1 MLAKM
6 KRRGLALF
14 VAMVM
19 VLGMLPT
26 AALADELENG
36 GTNME
41 TIVLTPETTSPE
53 STDEVDLPESTDEVD
68 LPESTDEVDLPE
80 STDEV
85 DLPESTDEV
94 DLPESTDE
102 VDLPES
108 TDEVDLPESTGEVTP
123 PESTELPAP
132 EAPAVVVPVEDVLE
146 NAIIETTTEDDAVIT
161 VSGLLPEGAYVE
173 AYPVEVVL
181 EDLTVLAAYD
191 ITIYDGEGNVWQPDE
206 SVTVDIQ
213 TPVLADVEEVEIY
226 HMENV
231 DADPEYVETITAES
245 DVATFSAES
254 FSIYVV
260 TVTQNGH
267 EVGKLTM
274 TEGQS
279 FSIRGHYS
287 DWDHQWNIVRG
298 NDVLEITSGRYNRTV
313 QLKAVG
319 SGTAIVQHT
328 YYYWFWKQTECYE
341 VRVEAKELE
350 PTDTKVPV
358 KFYVLDPERGAP
370 TSGEDQGYKNYFP
383 SSTNQNQKYNV
394 YDGIPGTMTEA
405 AWDALRG
412 EDGRLVIY
420 DEYTNPNGTAL
431 GLDDDWF
438 ALTNKDDALEAM
450 YESFGISSEDA
461 QYYEL
466 VWYVIKCQ
474 GGQGKSQG
482 KDDNGKSADVH
493 VDGYLKNVAVDVTYH
508 SNFGTDETKV
518 DDTAKTGPYTT
529 WTYDTTGLPDRSGYT
544 FLGWSEESGD
554 DATVDY
560 EAGESI
566 TLMSSLHLY
575 AVWAE
580 TPKTGTLTVKKIVE
594 GEATLPNDFK
604 ILVKSNGNTVYTL
617 GLTANEGVIGP
628 DADTN
633 YTWTISNVT
642 PGIYSIDEENALV
655 DGYDLTSSANP
666 AMVSVTAG
674 NMSAVNVT
682 NKYEDASDATAS
694 FTIKKV
700 ESGTTNGLAGAVFH
714 ICTVENCDGDDCNGS
729 GWTVTTAAGGL
740 ATISG
745 LESGTTYYMRE
756 IDAPEGY
763 KLGNTVY
770 KITVAG
776 EHEKQ
781 TTGGNIFSYLWKLAA
796 SVFAGTDEHAASV
809 VRDQQGNFL
818 IPNEKISGELEI
830 TKKFSGIDELPSNFC
845 MLVSDADDGEVVQAL
860 YVSDA
865 KEGTDG
871 HSYIW
876 TLNLDEGSYIVE
888 ETGYAKAGYDISISV
903 DEKTNVTTPRTTVV
917 VTEDYTAKVSFVNAY
932 TANTPAP
939 IDPVEISFT
948 GMKYLDD
955 KHSDLPEFNFYLKQ
969 VNTENETVEDANE
982 VKNFSTSLVPY
993 GDVTNNEYGQ
1003 ITFPVQCFDAAGI
1016 YWYQVSEVISGD
1028 AFDYDTSIYYIK
1040 VVVVEENHQLKAT
1053 PSYYK
1058 MVDGEAQS
1066 VDTVAFY
1073 NKTKSSIAPVEI
1085 PFTGM
1090 KYLDGKH
1097 VDLPAFNFYLKQVDT
1112 EGNTVD
1118 TAGEAKTYSASL
1130 VPGGRVTN
1138 NQNGQINF
1146 PTQRFDAAGTYWYQ
1160 VSEVIS
1166 DNKYDYDTSMF
1177 YIKVDVVE
1185 ENGQLKARD
1194 SYYKLVDGVA
1204 EDAVTVEFYNE
1215 TKGGGQTETPTI
1227 SVEKTADK
1235 SSVRRGESLT
1245 YTITVTNESET
1256 VAATNVKIVD
1266 TLPNGYT
1273 VTSYDN
1279 GTVNGNTITWTIDEL
1294 AAGAT
1299 ERFTITGTVDSDAA
1313 GTLTNSVA
1321 VTFAEDPNAAPT
1333 DEVATSVSSGT
1344 TPTPGTSDDG
1354 DDDDDDDDDRGN
1366 GGGGTVNIPDGN
1378 VPQGSQT
1385 DDGVTDIGGNDV
1397 PLGDAP
1403 SVPVTGAEDPVEIT
1417 DDGVPMGNLPQ
1428 TGTMATPANPT
1439 VTLGALAMSASLVAA
1454 GLAITISR
1462 KREEDFLD

>member
-26 AALADELENG
+26 AALADELEND

-68 LPESTDEVDLPE
+68 LPESTDEV
-80 STDEV
+80 
-85 DLPESTDEV
+85 
-94 DLPESTDE
+94 
-102 VDLPES
+102 
-108 TDEVDLPESTGEVTP
+108 TP

-132 EAPAVVVPVEDVLE
+132 EAPAVVSPVEDVLE

-191 ITIYDGEGNVWQPDE
+191 ITIYDGEDNVWQPDE

-482 KDDNGKSADVH
+482 KDDNGESADVH

-508 SNFGTDETKV
+508 SNFGTDETKE

-594 GEATLPNDFK
+594 GEATLPDDFK
-604 ILVKSNGNTVYTL
+604 LLVKSNGSTVYTL
-617 GLTANEGVIGP
+617 GLTASEGVIGP
-628 DADTN
+628 DAGTT
-633 YTWTISNVT
+633 YTWTIPNVT
-642 PGIYSIDEENALV
+642 PGIYTIDEENALV
-655 DGYDLTSSANP
+655 DGYDLASNANP
-666 AMVSVTAG
+666 ASVWVTAG
-674 NMSAVNVT
+674 EASEVNVI
-682 NKYEDASDATAS
+682 NDYKDASDETAS

-700 ESGTTNGLAGAVFH
+700 DEETGAALAGAVFH
-714 ICTVENCDGDDCNGS
+714 ICEAVNCDGTCAES
-729 GWTVTTAAGGL
+729 QTVTTADDGL

-745 LESGTTYYMRE
+745 LKSGTTYYLRE
-756 IDAPEGY
+756 TEAPEGY
-763 KLGNTVY
+763 ELGNTVY

-776 EHEKQ
+776 QHEEQ
-781 TTGGNIFSYLWKLAA
+781 STGGNIFSYLWKLVA
-796 SVFAGTDEHAASV
+796 SMFVGTEDNAASV
-809 VRDQQGNFL
+809 VKDQQGNFL
-818 IPNEKISGELEI
+818 IPNEKSPTGMLKI
-830 TKKFSGIDELPSNFC
+830 TK
-845 MLVSDADDGEVVQAL
+845 
-860 YVSDA
+860 
-865 KEGTDG
+865 T
-871 HSYIW
+871 
-876 TLNLDEGSYIVE
+876 
-888 ETGYAKAGYDISISV
+888 
-903 DEKTNVTTPRTTVV
+903 
-917 VTEDYTAKVSFVNAY
+917 
-932 TANTPAP
+932 
-939 IDPVEISFT
+939 FT
-948 GMKYLDD
+948 GV
-955 KHSDLPEFNFYLKQ
+955 SDLPDSFK
-969 VNTENETVEDANE
+969 
-982 VKNFSTSLVPY
+982 
-993 GDVTNNEYGQ
+993 
-1003 ITFPVQCFDAAGI
+1003 
-1016 YWYQVSEVISGD
+1016 
-1028 AFDYDTSIYYIK
+1028 IK
-1040 VVVVEENHQLKAT
+1040 VTPEDGTEKLYALSDAT
-1053 PSYYK
+1053 I
-1058 MVDGEAQS
+1058 
-1066 VDTVAFY
+1066 
-1073 NKTKSSIAPVEI
+1073 KTP
-1085 PFTGM
+1085 
-1090 KYLDGKH
+1090 
-1097 VDLPAFNFYLKQVDT
+1097 
-1112 EGNTVD
+1112 
-1118 TAGEAKTYSASL
+1118 TAGYYEWDLICLLY
-1130 VPGGRVTN
+1130 
-1138 NQNGQINF
+1138 
-1146 PTQRFDAAGTYWYQ
+1146 
-1160 VSEVIS
+1160 
-1166 DNKYDYDTSMF
+1166 TSPSP
-1177 YIKVDVVE
+1177 
-1185 ENGQLKARD
+1185 RD
-1194 SYYKLVDGVA
+1194 
-1204 EDAVTVEFYNE
+1204 
-1215 TKGGGQTETPTI
+1215 
-1227 SVEKTADK
+1227 
-1235 SSVRRGESLT
+1235 
-1245 YTITVTNESET
+1245 
-1256 VAATNVKIVD
+1256 
-1266 TLPNGYT
+1266 
-1273 VTSYDN
+1273 
-1279 GTVNGNTITWTIDEL
+1279 
-1294 AAGAT
+1294 
-1299 ERFTITGTVDSDAA
+1299 
-1313 GTLTNSVA
+1313 
-1321 VTFAEDPNAAPT
+1321 
-1333 DEVATSVSSGT
+1333 
-1344 TPTPGTSDDG
+1344 
-1354 DDDDDDDDDRGN
+1354 
-1366 GGGGTVNIPDGN
+1366 
-1378 VPQGSQT
+1378 
-1385 DDGVTDIGGNDV
+1385 
-1397 PLGDAP
+1397 
-1403 SVPVTGAEDPVEIT
+1403 
-1417 DDGVPMGNLPQ
+1417 
-1428 TGTMATPANPT
+1428 
-1439 VTLGALAMSASLVAA
+1439 
-1454 GLAITISR
+1454 
-1462 KREEDFLD
+1462 

>member
-41 TIVLTPETTSPE
+41 TIVLTPETTS
-53 STDEVDLPESTDEVD
+53 
-68 LPESTDEVDLPE
+68 
-80 STDEV
+80 
-85 DLPESTDEV
+85 
-94 DLPESTDE
+94 PESTDE

>member
-26 AALADELENG
+26 AALADELE
-36 GTNME
+36 T
-41 TIVLTPETTSPE
+41 TAPETTI
-53 STDEVDLPESTDEVD
+53 VDVTIPADDQIVETGAPDAEQAEETGTPD
-68 LPESTDEVDLPE
+68 AEQAEETGTPDAEQAEETGTPDAEQTE
-80 STDEV
+80 ETA
-85 DLPESTDEV
+85 
-94 DLPESTDE
+94 
-102 VDLPES
+102 
-108 TDEVDLPESTGEVTP
+108 GEVETVIKESEP
-123 PESTELPAP
+123 PMA
-132 EAPAVVVPVEDVLE
+132 AAPVEDALS
-146 NAIIETTTEDDAVIT
+146 EDTIQATADDGAVIT
-161 VSGLLPEGAYVE
+161 VSGLLPQDAYVTAE
-173 AYPVEVVL
+173 PVEVTL

-191 ITIYDGEGNVWQPDE
+191 ITIYDAEGNVWQPDE
-206 SVTVDIQ
+206 SVVVDIK
-213 TPVLADVEEVEIY
+213 TPILTEVEEVEIY
-226 HMENV
+226 HMEDV
-231 DADPEYVETITAES
+231 DAEPEHVETVTAES
-245 DVATFSAES
+245 DVATFTAES

-260 TVTQNGH
+260 TVTQGYH
-267 EVGKLTM
+267 VVGRLTT

-279 FSIRGHYS
+279 FSIRGHYG
-287 DWDHQWNIVRG
+287 DWNGHQWSIVSG
-298 NDVLEITSGRYNRTV
+298 NDVLKITSGAEGRTV
-313 QLKAVG
+313 KLTAIG
-319 SGTAIVQHT
+319 SGTAVVKHEYLNWLWWQS
-328 YYYWFWKQTECYE
+328 ECYTIT
-341 VRVEAKELE
+341 VEAKELE

-358 KFYVLDPERGAP
+358 KFYVLNPDRGAP
-370 TSGEDQGYKNYFP
+370 ATGEDQGYKNYFP
-383 SSTNQNQKYNV
+383 STTDWGNTYNV
-394 YDGIPGTMTEA
+394 YDGMPGTMTDA

-412 EDGRLVIY
+412 EDGRLAVG

-431 GLDDDWF
+431 GLEGSWF
-438 ALTNKDDALEAM
+438 SVEDPGSALSAM
-450 YESFGISSEDA
+450 YESFGISETEAEDY
-461 QYYEL
+461 QL

-474 GGQGKSQG
+474 NAQGNEKG
-482 KDDNGKSADVH
+482 KDDNNEAADVH

-508 SNFGTDETKV
+508 SNFDDDVTKV
-518 DDTAKTGPYTT
+518 DDEAKTGEYTT
-529 WTYDTTGLPDRSGYT
+529 WTYDATKLPERTGYT
-544 FLGWSEESGD
+544 FLGWSERK
-554 DATVDY
+554 DATEPDY
-560 EAGESI
+560 VAGEEF
-566 TLMSSLHLY
+566 TLMSSLDLY
-575 AVWAE
+575 AVWVK
-580 TPKTGTLTVKKIVE
+580 TPTTGTLIVKKIVE
-594 GEATLPNDFK
+594 GEAVLPNDFE
-604 ILVKSNGNTVYTL
+604 ILVKDESGKLAYTL
-617 GLTANEGVIGP
+617 ELK
-628 DADTN
+628 DAAKGSDGT
-633 YTWTISNVT
+633 YTWTISDVA
-642 PGIYSIDEENALV
+642 PGAYTIDEENALV
-655 DGYDLTSSANP
+655 NEYDLSSSANP
-666 AMVSVTAG
+666 AKVRVTAG
-674 NMSAVNVT
+674 KVSAVDVT
-682 NKYEDASDATAS
+682 NTYTDASDKTAS

-700 ESGTTNGLAGAVFH
+700 ESGTVNGLEGAEFH
-714 ICTVENCDGDDCNGS
+714 ICADVNCDGSCKDGQN
-729 GWTVTTAAGGL
+729 VTTGDGGV
-740 ATISG
+740 ATIPG
-745 LESGTTYYMRE
+745 LENGKTYYLRE

-776 EHEKQ
+776 EHEEQ
-781 TTGGNIFSYLWKLAA
+781 ATGGNIFSYLWKLAA
-796 SVFAGTDEHAASV
+796 SVFTGTDEHAASV
-809 VRDQQGNFL
+809 VQDQQGNFL

-845 MLVSDADDGEVVQAL
+845 MLVSNADDGEVFQAL

-865 KEGTDG
+865 EKGTDG

-888 ETGYAKAGYDISISV
+888 ETGYAKAGYDVSISV
-903 DEKTNVTTPRTTVV
+903 DEKTDVTTPRTTVV
-917 VTEDYTAKVSFVNAY
+917 VTEDYTTKVSFVNAY

-939 IDPVEISFT
+939 IEPVEISFT

-955 KHSDLPEFNFYLKQ
+955 KHTDLPEFNFYLKQ
-969 VNTENETVEDANE
+969 VNTEGKTIEDANE
-982 VKNFSTSLVPY
+982 VKNYSTSLVRY

-1003 ITFPVQCFDAAGI
+1003 ITFPVQYFDAAGT

-1058 MVDGEAQS
+1058 MVDGQAQS

-1097 VDLPAFNFYLKQVDT
+1097 VDLPAFKFYLKQVDT
-1112 EGNTVD
+1112 EGNTVN

-1130 VPGGRVTN
+1130 VPGGDVTN

-1166 DNKYDYDTSMF
+1166 DNKYNYDTSMF

-1185 ENGQLKARD
+1185 EDGQLKARD
-1194 SYYKLVDGVA
+1194 FYYKLVDGVA

-1215 TKGGGQTETPTI
+1215 TKGSGQTETPTI

-1235 SSVRRGESLT
+1235 SSVRPGESLT

-1256 VAATNVKIVD
+1256 VAATDVKIVD
-1266 TLPNGYT
+1266 TLPRGYT
-1273 VTSYDN
+1273 VTSYDS
-1279 GTVNGNTITWTIDEL
+1279 GTVNGNTITWTISEL

-1299 ERFTITGTVDSDAA
+1299 EQFTITGTVDSDAA

-1321 VTFAEDPNAAPT
+1321 VTFTEDPNAAPT
-1333 DEVATSVSSGT
+1333 DEVTTSVSSGT
-1344 TPTPGTSDDG
+1344 TPTPGTNDDG
-1354 DDDDDDDDDRGN
+1354 DDGYADDDDRGN
-1366 GGGGTVNIPDGN
+1366 GGGGTVIIPDGN

-1385 DDGVTDIGGNDV
+1385 DDGETDIGEVQV
-1397 PLGDAP
+1397 PQGSTP
-1403 SVPVTGAEDPVEIT
+1403 GVPDTTDDPVEIT

-1439 VTLGALAMSASLVAA
+1439 ITLGALAMSASLVAA